1 MVLDPRYSEVLEQLV
16 LRKTF
21 FWLDYVFLGNLEKL
35 IPELFTKLSQFTS
48 LLRILLFLFYHH
60 LLFQFLADMLS
71 WT

>member
-1 MVLDPRYSEVLEQLV
+1 MGLDPRYSEVLEQLV

-21 FWLDYVFLGNLEKL
+21 FWLDCVFLENMEKL

-48 LLRILLFLFYHH
+48 LLRILLFLFYRH